1 MKIFKN
7 KKSLINEISD
17 LKNIAFVPTMGALHE
32 GHISLIKKA
41 KKKSN
46 KVLVSIYVNPKQFNT
61 KKDFSKYPKKIHSDI
76 KVLKSIGVEYLYV
89 PSNRDIYSFKPKVK
103 LLFLILSVLFISI
116 GLVNPKIGTQLKTV
130 KREGVDIV
138 FAIDVSKSMLAEDV
152 APNRLEKAKR
162 LVSQIINQ
170 LSSDRVG
177 VIAYAATALPILP
190 ITNDYSTAKMFL
202 QSLNTEMLSSQGTAI
217 LESIKLAKDY
227 YDDENQTNRVLCILS
242 DGEDH
247 ELENQNI
254 SEIVE
259 ATGITI
265 FTIGIGTVKGAPI
278 PIKLNNIVQSY
289 KKDSEGEVVITK
301 LVPKLLEGLASSSS
315 GIYIEGKNTEEVVEI
330 IIEKLKEMDKQEF
343 ESKQFVAYKDQF
355 QWFIAIGLIFLCLE
369 LFVFD
374 KKTFWVKKLN
384 LFNE

>member
-1 MKIFKN
+1 MYQLEQTIYFY
-7 KKSLINEISD
+7 LTLVTPI
-17 LKNIAFVPTMGALHE
+17 
-32 GHISLIKKA
+32 
-41 KKKSN
+41 
-46 KVLVSIYVNPKQFNT
+46 VLVGFLVLNRWKSTVQKKYVS
-61 KKDFSKYPKKIHSDI
+61 KKLLKILSPNI
-76 KVLKSIGVEYLYV
+76 ST
-89 PSNRDIYSFKPKVK
+89 FKPKLK
-103 LLFLILSVLFISI
+103 LIFLLLFFLFTSIS
-116 GLVNPKIGTQLKTV
+116 LVNPKIGTQLKTV

-162 LVSQIINQ
+162 LVSQIINE
-170 LSSDRVG
+170 LNSDRVG
-177 VIAYAATALPILP
+177 IIAYAASALPILP

-247 ELENQNI
+247 EIENQNI
-254 SEIVE
+254 SEIGE
-259 ATGITI
+259 DSGITI
-265 FTIGIGTVKGAPI
+265 FTIGLGTVKGSPI
-278 PIKLNNIVQSY
+278 PIKSNNIVESY

-301 LVPKLLEGLASSSS
+301 LIPKLLEDLASSTN
-315 GIYIEGKNTEEVVEI
+315 GIYIEGENTEEVVKI
-330 IIEKLKEMDKQEF
+330 VIDKLKEMDKQEF

-355 QWFIAIGLIFLCLE
+355 QWFIALALIFLCLE
-369 LFVFD
+369 LFVFE
-374 KKTFWVKKLN
+374 KKTFWIKKLN